1 MKLLLRNNNFSRT
14 NNPFFVHFTILLSF
28 IILQGCT
35 SDIDTK
41 KSLQTVSDN
50 SYVFSEE
57 VSLIRSQIVES
68 SVLNKLIRDQ
78 EVPFNNMLLNSP
90 LNSKHYINSLE
101 MATNI
106 GVYIADLNY
115 LFAYEQDQARIT
127 YLDAIFYLAEKLDV
141 ENAFDHRKFDVLL
154 SDGLLSHN
162 EKIDFLEILVKEAEE
177 KINSDARAQIVA
189 LILSGSYIEG
199 IFINFNLANSA
210 WPNEI
215 IGSELLNHLESY
227 DRIKKILEHFKDYQ
241 PCSDRLADLEK
252 LDPMVKM
259 ILKGDILEIK
269 DNLEE
274 INDAV
279 GALRMSLIKV

>member
-1 MKLLLRNNNFSRT
+1 MKHLFRNYNFLRT
-14 NNPFFVHFTILLSF
+14 NNSFYVLAIIFLSL
-28 IILQGCT
+28 IIFQGCA
-35 SDIDTK
+35 SEMDTK
-41 KSLQTVSDN
+41 KSMQTASDN
-50 SYVFSEE
+50 SYVFNEE

-68 SVLNKLIRDQ
+68 SILNKLIRDQ
-78 EVPFNNMLLNSP
+78 DVPFNNMLLNSP
-90 LNSKHYINSLE
+90 LNSKNYINSLE

-115 LFAYEQDQARIT
+115 LFAYEQDQARDT

-141 ENAFDHRKFDVLL
+141 ENAFDRRKFDVLL
-154 SDGLLSHN
+154 SDGLLSQS
-162 EKIDFLEILVKEAEE
+162 EKIDFLELLVKEAEE
-177 KINSDARAQIVA
+177 KIDSDARAQIVA

-215 IGSELLNHLESY
+215 IGNELLNHLKSY
-227 DRIKKILEHFKDYQ
+227 DRIKKILAHFKDYQ